1 MAYIHCDSCGAKA
14 LAGATRCPR
23 CQKGFVE
30 YDAKGNR
37 ISTVR
42 CASCGVLRPQAIGA
56 CPNCNAGAQDSAA
69 RSARSLV
76 AVGIGI
82 AVVIAGGY
90 GISKLVSGGKMTV
103 AEATVPV
110 STKDSA
116 VAVAPVK
123 RDTLTTAEYIDSV
136 MNAAPASATSAVVPT
151 PSRTP
156 ATTPPPQA
164 APIVT
169 PTAVA
174 AASVVATVAPPR
186 PAPLAT
192 PDTGRWE
199 YYAATTW
206 VRVRS
211 GPGREYEMTR
221 MIDSSQR
228 VRLGPGNGG
237 WREVRVGKDHGWVD
251 PRLFVPT
258 SAPKP

>member
-1 MAYIHCDSCGAKA
+1 VAYIHCDSCGAKA

-69 RSARSLV
+69 RSARSLMV
-76 AVGIGI
+76 VGIGI

-90 GISKLVSGGKMTV
+90 GISKLVSSSKPTV
-103 AEATVPV
+103 AESTVPIPP
-110 STKDSA
+110 KDSA
-116 VAVAPVK
+116 LAVAPVK
-123 RDTLTTAEYIDSV
+123 RDTLTTAEYLDSV
-136 MNAAPASATSAVVPT
+136 MNAAPPSATTTTAPAVKAPPTIAPAVVVPAAAPPSTAVPPT
-151 PSRTP
+151 NP
-156 ATTPPPQA
+156 AATAPRA
-164 APIVT
+164 API
-169 PTAVA
+169 
-174 AASVVATVAPPR
+174 
-186 PAPLAT
+186 AT

-228 VRLGPGNGG
+228 VRLGPSNGG

-251 PRLFVPT
+251 PRLFAPAA
-258 SAPKP
+258 APKP